1 MSNVINGGG
10 GFYKLA
16 PDLNRISEQKVTGD
30 AYKEIDNIDARGA
43 LTTVINLSGK
53 WLLTNAFIYGAGNQ
67 VVTLKVTVDN
77 IVIINDTFTV
87 QNFRT
92 GIVGVQGSMT
102 NQISDTYLY
111 CDSNILIE
119 FQTATDDSVLFQ
131 YNARPIA

>member
-1 MSNVINGGG
+1 
-10 GFYKLA
+10 
-16 PDLNRISEQKVTGD
+16 
-30 AYKEIDNIDARGA
+30 
-43 LTTVINLSGK
+43 
-53 WLLTNAFIYGAGNQ
+53 LLTNAFIYGAGNQ

>member
-16 PDLNRISEQKVTGD
+16 PDLNRISEQKATGD
-30 AYKEIDNIDARGA
+30 GYKEINIDARGA

-53 WLLTNAFIYGAGNQ
+53 WLLSSAFIYGAGNQ

-92 GIVGVQGSMT
+92 AIVGVQGGIT
-102 NQISDTYLY
+102 TQINDTYLY
-111 CDSNILIE
+111 CDSNILVE
-119 FQTATDDSVLFQ
+119 FQTATANSVLFQ

>member
-16 PDLNRISEQKVTGD
+16 PDLNRISEQKATGD
-30 AYKEIDNIDARGA
+30 GYKEINIDARGA

-53 WLLTNAFIYGAGNQ
+53 WLLTNPFIYGAGNQ

-92 GIVGVQGSMT
+92 AIVGVQGGIT
-102 NQISDTYLY
+102 TQINDTYLY
-111 CDSNILIE
+111 CDSNILVE
-119 FQTATDDSVLFQ
+119 FQTATANSVLFQ